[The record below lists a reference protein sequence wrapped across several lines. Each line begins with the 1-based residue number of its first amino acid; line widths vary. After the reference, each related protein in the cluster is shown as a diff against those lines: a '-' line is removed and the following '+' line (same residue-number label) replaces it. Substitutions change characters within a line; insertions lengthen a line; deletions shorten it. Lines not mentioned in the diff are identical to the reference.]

1 MINNNDYKTI
11 RKAIE
16 QLNYLSREI
25 EHYGGTK
32 AISGL
37 LARVSYRLDGI
48 LADAEKSPV
57 PYKPY
62 IKEEFSYACAWYDY
76 LVKASL
82 PEIEYLE
89 RARIELRNTLNS
101 LNYDKRSNN

>member
-1 MINNNDYKTI
+1 MINNDYKAI
-11 RKAIE
+11 RRAIE
-16 QLNYLSREI
+16 RLTYLSREI

-48 LADAEKSPV
+48 LVDAEKGPV

-62 IKEEFSYACAWYDY
+62 IKEEFDYVCAWRDY

-82 PEIEYLE
+82 PEAEYLE
-89 RARIELRNTLNS
+89 QARIELRNTLNA
-101 LNYDKRSNN
+101 LGL